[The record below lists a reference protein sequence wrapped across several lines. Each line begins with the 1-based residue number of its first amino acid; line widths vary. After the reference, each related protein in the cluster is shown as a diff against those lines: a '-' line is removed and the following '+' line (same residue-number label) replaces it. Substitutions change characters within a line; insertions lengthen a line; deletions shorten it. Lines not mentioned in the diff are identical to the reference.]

1 MKLGNPHITETKQSN
16 TATEL
21 TDYFSSLAI
30 AIDLQ
35 SDAAFVIDTNG
46 IIQVWNKSLESIT
59 MVDRNQILGYKL
71 EEVKKSLLYLDKPTL
86 AELVLANKTSTH
98 VGYPINQ
105 TDQNTFTCNLK
116 YISSTK
122 QETSY
127 IVTASKLY
135 LKNSLTGVIQIYKN
149 PNTLLEEE
157 LLFDKIK
164 TERLRIAK
172 DLHDELGVLVSTQ
185 KIFLNLLKE
194 ELKSNQRCTEY
205 IEHSLN
211 ISNQTI
217 SACSRL
223 TSKLKSNSYQ
233 SNLVQAL
240 HSLSVLVN
248 STGMLVLDVDV
259 DDAVGTVDENTQTAL
274 YKIVKELVNNTLKH
288 SKARNAKITL
298 NLDADKVN
306 LFYADN
312 GIGFNT
318 QNRTNTVSTTGLT
331 SISERLDSIGAKWQ
345 LKTEPQE
352 GLQLNAQIVLSK

>member
-16 TATEL
+16 SATEL

-35 SDAAFVIDTNG
+35 SDATFVIDTNG

-59 MVDRNQILGYKL
+59 MVDRSQILGFRL
-71 EEVKKSLLYLDKPTL
+71 DEVSKTLLYLDKPAL

-98 VGYPINQ
+98 VGYPISQ

-116 YISSTK
+116 HISSTK

-135 LKNSLTGVIQIYKN
+135 LKNSLAGVIQIYKN

-185 KIFLNLLKE
+185 KIYLNLLKE
-194 ELKSNQRCTEY
+194 ELKSNQRCAEY
-205 IEHSLN
+205 IEHSLD

-233 SNLVQAL
+233 RNLAQAL
-240 HSLSVLVN
+240 QSLSVLVN

-274 YKIVKELVNNTLKH
+274 YKIVKELINNTLKH

-345 LKTEPQE
+345 LKTEPQK